1 MDQVTRRLE
10 REKEQLKLLLAE
22 GERRREAESR
32 LLQSQKF
39 EALGQVTGGVAHDF
53 NNLISA
59 IMGALAM
66 LRKRANDPKQIELL
80 ALAEEAAD
88 KGAKITQQMLAFA
101 RRESIEAEIVD
112 VNEAVKGMS
121 ELLRHTVGPGVTI
134 SYELG
139 ADVPPARIDPVGF
152 EMAILNLAGNARDA
166 MPEGGTL
173 IIATARAGKAGGAA
187 NQIVVAVSDNGSGMS
202 EEVRQRA
209 LEPFF
214 TTKGPGRGTGLG
226 LASVYGFAT
235 QSGGSVTIESSI
247 GTGTTVRMMLPSAAP
262 GGSDH
267 QASTKQST
275 MST

>member
-1 MDQVTRRLE
+1 M
-10 REKEQLKLLLAE
+10 
-22 GERRREAESR
+22 R

-53 NNLISA
+53 NNLIGA

-80 ALAEEAAD
+80 TLAEEAAG

-101 RRESIEAEIVD
+101 RRELIEAEIVD
-112 VNEAVKGMS
+112 INQAVKGMS

-134 SYELG
+134 SYELA
-139 ADVPPARIDPVGF
+139 ADLPPARIDPVGF

-173 IIATARAGKAGGAA
+173 IIATARARAAGGAA
-187 NQIVVAVSDNGSGMS
+187 DQIAVAVSDNGSGMS
-202 EEVRQRA
+202 EEVRHRA

-226 LASVYGFAT
+226 LASVYGFVT
-235 QSGGSVTIESSI
+235 QAGGSVTIESSI
-247 GTGTTVRMMLPSAAP
+247 GVGTTVRMVLPSAARA
-262 GGSDH
+262 SD
-267 QASTKQST
+267 QEAATKRST
-275 MST
+275 MPT